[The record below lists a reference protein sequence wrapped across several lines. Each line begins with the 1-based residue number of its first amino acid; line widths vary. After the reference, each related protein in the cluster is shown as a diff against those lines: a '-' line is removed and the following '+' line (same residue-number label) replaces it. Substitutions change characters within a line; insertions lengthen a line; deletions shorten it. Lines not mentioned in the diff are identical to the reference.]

1 MNLYANSWIIVGVL
15 FFGVLACI
23 ELGRRF
29 GKPLQKQ
36 GIDPSKS
43 GTGAVD
49 AAVFGLLGL
58 LIAFTFSGA
67 ASRFDARRMQIVNEA
82 NAIGTAYL
90 RVDLL
95 PQEAQTEIRAL
106 FRVYTDARLEIYRA
120 IPDME
125 KVRAEQ
131 SIAAEV
137 QEKLWAKSVAACG
150 KASSPAVMSLMVPA
164 LNEMF
169 DVATLR
175 TAAADLHVPAIVIAT
190 LFLIALG
197 CALLAGFD
205 MAAAKGRSVMHYLG
219 FALLIAFVV
228 FVIMDL
234 EYPRRGLI
242 RVDSFDGYIEAVRAG
257 MK

>member
-1 MNLYANSWIIVGVL
+1 MNLYANSTLIVAVL

-29 GKPLQKQ
+29 GKRLQKQ
-36 GIDPSKS
+36 GTDPSKS

-58 LIAFTFSGA
+58 LIAFTFSSA
-67 ASRFDARRMQIVNEA
+67 AARFDARRMQIVNEA

-95 PQEAQTEIRAL
+95 PPETQPEIRDL
-106 FRVYTDARLEIYRA
+106 FRAYTDARLEIYRA
-120 IPDME
+120 IPDMA

-131 SIAAEV
+131 AGAAV
-137 QEKLWAKSVAACG
+137 LQEKLWAKGIEACG
-150 KASSPAVMSLMVPA
+150 KAPSPAVTSLVISA

-175 TAAADLHVPAIVIAT
+175 TASAALHVPTIVMAMLFVIAM
-190 LFLIALG
+190 G

-205 MAAAKGRSVMHYLG
+205 MSAGKGRSLMHYLG
-219 FALLIAFVV
+219 FALLIALAV
-228 FVIMDL
+228 FVILDM
-234 EYPRRGLI
+234 EYPRLGLI
-242 RVDSFDGYIEAVRAG
+242 RLDSFDSYMDGVRAG
-257 MK
+257 MR

>member
-1 MNLYANSWIIVGVL
+1 MNLYANSTLIVAVL

-23 ELGRRF
+23 EGGRRI
-29 GKPLQKQ
+29 GKRLQRQ
-36 GIDPSKS
+36 GTDPSKS

-67 ASRFDARRMQIVNEA
+67 AARFDARRIQIVNEA

-95 PQEAQTEIRAL
+95 PPETQPEIRDL
-106 FRVYTDARLEIYRA
+106 FRAYTDARLEIYRA
-120 IPDME
+120 IPDMA

-131 SIAAEV
+131 AGAAV
-137 QEKLWAKSVAACG
+137 LQEKLWAKGVAASA
-150 KASSPAVMSLMVPA
+150 KASSPAVTSLMIPA

-175 TAAADLHVPAIVIAT
+175 TASADLHVPTIVMAMLFVIAM
-190 LFLIALG
+190 G
-197 CALLAGFD
+197 CALFAGFD
-205 MAAAKGRSVMHYLG
+205 MSAGKGRSLMHYLG
-219 FALLIAFVV
+219 FALLIALAV
-228 FVIMDL
+228 FVILDM
-234 EYPRRGLI
+234 EYPRLGLI
-242 RVDSFDGYIEAVRAG
+242 RLDSFDSYMEAARAA